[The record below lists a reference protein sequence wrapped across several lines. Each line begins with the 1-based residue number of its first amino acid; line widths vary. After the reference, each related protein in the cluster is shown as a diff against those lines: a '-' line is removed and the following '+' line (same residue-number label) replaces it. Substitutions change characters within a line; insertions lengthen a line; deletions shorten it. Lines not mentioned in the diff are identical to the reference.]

1 MFSHFFKLFFSVFVF
16 CLFFLPQTQTVFGE
30 TSEDVKEIQK
40 TQRKQSNE
48 IILSALATNSY
59 KFHILPRYKN
69 LLEDSTALNN
79 QIKQFC
85 SAPSSEGL
93 EIARERFKETVLS
106 FAAIEHVHFGPIV
119 ESYRLERFLY
129 WPDHKGRGLRAVR
142 RLIASKDLE
151 ALSPEKFAD
160 KSVALQGLAALEYV
174 LYQND
179 KSTTFE
185 SLFSDDDLGRYR
197 CTYALRISD
206 NIQTIS
212 HEVYSGWRD
221 KNKLVTEFLKPE
233 QTNEHY
239 RKRSEVLLELY
250 HSVVVEMKKI
260 HDFKLKALYGLEVKR
275 LKPKR
280 APFWRSGLSLKVL
293 KRNIDAIDH
302 FVAVSGFKSLLDK
315 TPIDLQFHV
324 SKRFEEIY
332 SILDNF
338 EKRSLTV
345 FDVLQDDQSLSD
357 LKTIAKTVSHLNVG
371 FARYFAI
378 AANLPLGFNA
388 SDGD

>member
-1 MFSHFFKLFFSVFVF
+1 MISQFFKCCFSIVVF
-16 CLFFLPQTQTVFGE
+16 CLFFLPQTQTVLSE
-30 TSEDVKEIQK
+30 TSEDVKAIQK
-40 TQRKQSNE
+40 AQRQQSHE

-69 LLEDSTALNN
+69 LLERSTALKTHM
-79 QIKQFC
+79 IQFC
-85 SAPSSEGL
+85 SDPSAEGL
-93 EIARERFKETVLS
+93 KITRERFKETVLS

-119 ESYRLERFLY
+119 ENYRLERLLY

-142 RLIASKDLE
+142 RLLSSKDPE
-151 ALSPEKFAD
+151 ALTPEKFAD
-160 KSVALQGLAALEYV
+160 KSVALQDLAALEYV

-179 KSTTFE
+179 KSTAFE
-185 SLFSDDDLGRYR
+185 SLFPDDDLGHYR
-197 CTYALRISD
+197 CIYALRITD

-212 HEVYSGWRD
+212 QEVYTGWKD
-221 KNKLVTEFLKPE
+221 KNKLVTEFLKPG

-260 HDFKLKALYGLEVKR
+260 HDFKLKALYGLKVKR

-293 KRNIDAIDH
+293 KSNIEAIDH
-302 FVAVSGFKSLLDK
+302 FVAVSGFKALLDK
-315 TPIDLQFHV
+315 SPVDLQFHV
-324 SKRFEEIY
+324 TKMFKKVY
-332 SILDNF
+332 SILGNF

-357 LKTIAKTVSHLNVG
+357 LKKIAKTVSHLNVG

>member
-1 MFSHFFKLFFSVFVF
+1 MISQFFKSCFSVVVF
-16 CLFFLPQTQTVFGE
+16 CLFFLPQTQTIFSE

-40 TQRKQSNE
+40 AQRKQSNE
-48 IILSALATNSY
+48 IILSALAANSY

-69 LLEDSTALNN
+69 LLEASTALNN

-119 ESYRLERFLY
+119 ESYRLERLLY

-179 KSTTFE
+179 KGTRFD
-185 SLFSDDDLGRYR
+185 SLFPDDDLGRYR
-197 CTYALRISD
+197 CIYALRISD

-221 KNKLVTEFLKPE
+221 QNKLVTEFLKPG

-260 HDFKLKALYGLEVKR
+260 HDFKLKALYGLKVQR

-293 KRNIDAIDH
+293 ESNIQAIDH
-302 FVAVSGFKSLLDK
+302 FVAVSGFKALLDK
-315 TPIDLQFHV
+315 SPVDLQFHV
-324 SKRFEEIY
+324 TKMFKKVY
-332 SILDNF
+332 SILGDF

-345 FDVLQDDQSLSD
+345 FDVLQDEQSLSD
-357 LKTIAKTVSHLNVG
+357 LKKVAKTVSHLNVG